1 MIIPETYFT
10 VSEQLQL
17 FGLSCICG
25 ALLGLIYDVFRLIR
39 IMIPHNFWLTAME
52 DIIYFGFYGVFITAF
67 TSAAARGEFRV
78 YYIIGNILGFVIY
91 FFTAGSIV
99 VRTMRKLMGLLK
111 RLFSLIIMPF
121 RKIFVLI
128 YKKALVKF
136 VGSTKSLVKS
146 IKIYKNPLLNVKK
159 MLYNNR
165 ESKKRKNV
173 TNVAKKSKKNKKSK
187 ASEKNKK
194 TI

>member
-25 ALLGLIYDVFRLIR
+25 AFLGLVYDVFRLIR
-39 IMIPHNFWLTAME
+39 IIFPHNMWLTAIE
-52 DIIYFGFYGVFITAF
+52 DMIFFGFYGIFITAF

-91 FFTAGSIV
+91 FFTVGSVV
-99 VRTMRKLMGLLK
+99 VRTMKKLTGLLK
-111 RLFSLIIMPF
+111 RIISLILMPL
-121 RKIFVLI
+121 RKIFALI

-136 VGSTKSLVKS
+136 VGSSKSLVKS
-146 IKIYKNPLLNVKK
+146 IKIFKNPLLNVQK

-165 ESKKRKNV
+165 ESIKRKNV
-173 TNVAKKSKKNKKSK
+173 TNVAEKSKKGKK
-187 ASEKNKK
+187 AEKNKK
-194 TI
+194 II